1 MVVLQL
7 LFCPPPVKH
16 SLLQFSSYF
25 LCQVRGEFVP
35 DVTGNLALLCI
46 VSPRSKGCFGAF
58 LEKKN
63 NSQVPCRGLGREA
76 PVPPAV
82 LASIFRLRASERA
95 SLRALPGLTLHNT
108 LYAFSCSRCDAANIL
123 NAYTPWLPT
132 AALP

>member
-58 LEKKN
+58 LEKKQQLP
-63 NSQVPCRGLGREA
+63 SARPRFGAGGSRTSSSSRIHL
-76 PVPPAV
+76 P
-82 LASIFRLRASERA
+82 FASERA